1 MRAFA
6 LVAVAFAVAAGG
18 CSAVLNFHECNV
30 DSDCGTGGD
39 GGMLFCSDDHMCV
52 GAIPDYLLCE
62 VSVPKSADNKVPD
75 GALVVGGLF
84 RTSGP
89 NDVNDHTFRDAA
101 DLAAQEFRDA
111 NYNIAHVVCDTA
123 GDPDQA
129 ARAYQVVI
137 DRFGAKIIAGPD
149 RSVEVLGMADLVK
162 SRGVPIV
169 SPSATNPNITG
180 LDDDNRI
187 WRTAASD
194 NLQAK
199 VLATLPLSTSKL
211 DILFES
217 DNTYAIG
224 LKDAFVGAFAAL
236 GGAVDGTFPFDST
249 DQASIDAA
257 VAMASSRQPA
267 YALLIA
273 DFAAPPLIASVAKA
287 SGLSSTQFLMT
298 DSAKKPSL
306 WGQLGG
312 NFAVM
317 SRVRGTGPANP
328 DPIDP
333 SGMAFAVM
341 SNNFKN
347 QFGEDPAETSFV
359 NNSYDAFY
367 VAAYAAL
374 SLSSDKRATSSIVA
388 NLAKLSDHSQQPQIL
403 IGPNGITAG
412 VTGLQKGTIDV
423 VGTSGPLDFDEHGD
437 VVSAPIEKW
446 SVDTTGAMP
455 NFKTDTIVTP

>member
-1 MRAFA
+1 MHARA
-6 LVAVAFAVAAGG
+6 LSLMMLLAAGG
-18 CSAVLNFHECNV
+18 CSAVLSFHECNV
-30 DSDCGTGGD
+30 DDDCKGVNAD
-39 GGMLFCSDDHMCV
+39 GGMLYCSDDHMCV
-52 GAIPDYLLCE
+52 GATPDYLLCK
-62 VSVPKSADNKVPD
+62 VSVPQTTDNKVPD

-89 NDVNDHTFRDAA
+89 NDVNDHAFQEAA

-123 GDPDQA
+123 GDPAQA

-137 DRFGAKIIAGPD
+137 DRFGAKIIVGPD

-162 SRGVPIV
+162 SRGVPII
-169 SPSATNPNITG
+169 SPSATNPKITD
-180 LDDDNRI
+180 LADDDRI

-211 DILFES
+211 DILYES
-217 DNTYAIG
+217 DNTYAVG
-224 LKDAFVGAFAAL
+224 LKDAFVGAFSTIGGSVNATL
-236 GGAVDGTFPFDST
+236 GFDST
-249 DQASIDAA
+249 NQADIDAK
-257 VAMASSRQPA
+257 VATASSDQPS

-273 DFAAPPLIASVAKA
+273 DFAAPPLVASVAKA
-287 SGLSSTQFLMT
+287 PGLAMTQFLMT

-312 NFAVM
+312 NYAVM

-328 DPIDP
+328 DPKDP

-341 SNNFKN
+341 ASNFKSK
-347 QFGEDPAETSFV
+347 FGEDPTETSFV

-374 SLSSDKRATSSIVA
+374 SLSPDQRSTANIVA
-388 NLAKLSDHSQQPQIL
+388 NLGRLSDVNAQKVFV
-403 IGPNGITAG
+403 GPNGTTGG
-412 VTGLQKGTIDV
+412 VTGLQQGSIDV

-437 VVSAPIEKW
+437 VASAPIEKW
-446 SVDTTGAMP
+446 SVDTTGASP
-455 NFKTDTIVTP
+455 TFKTDTIVTP

>member
-1 MRAFA
+1 MMLAS
-6 LVAVAFAVAAGG
+6 GG
-18 CSAVLNFHECNV
+18 CSAVLSFHECNV
-30 DSDCGTGGD
+30 DSDCGTGD
-39 GGMLFCSDDHMCV
+39 GGAMLFCSDDHMCV
-52 GAIPDYLLCE
+52 GAIPDYLLCTL
-62 VSVPKSADNKVPD
+62 SVPDPMTTGGKIPD

-84 RTSGP
+84 RTSGA

-123 GDPDQA
+123 GDPAQA

-137 DRFGAKIIAGPD
+137 DRFGAKIIVGPD

-169 SPSATNPNITG
+169 SPSATNPKITG
-180 LDDDNRI
+180 LDDNDRI

-211 DILFES
+211 DILYES
-217 DNTYAIG
+217 DNTYATG
-224 LKDAFVGAFAAL
+224 LRDAFVGAFATA
-236 GGAVDGTFPFDST
+236 GGTVNGNIGFDST

-257 VAMASSRQPA
+257 VAMSSSHQPS

-273 DFAAPPLIASVAKA
+273 DFAAPPLIGSVAKA
-287 SGLSSTQFLMT
+287 GGLSMTQFLMT

-312 NFAVM
+312 VYTVM

-328 DPIDP
+328 DPSDP

-341 SNNFKN
+341 ANNFKN
-347 QFGEDPAETSFV
+347 KFMEDPAETSFV

-367 VAAYAAL
+367 VAAFAAL
-374 SLSSDKRATSSIVA
+374 SLSPDKRSTDNIVA
-388 NLAKLSDHSQQPQIL
+388 NLKRMSDPTAQKVL
-403 IGPNGITAG
+403 IGPNGTTAG
-412 VTGLQKGTIDV
+412 VTGLQEGSIDI
-423 VGTSGPLDFDEHGD
+423 VGTSGPLDFDDHGD
-437 VVSAPIEKW
+437 VASAPIEKW
-446 SVDTTGAMP
+446 SVDTSGASPM
-455 NFKTDTIVTP
+455 FKTDTIVTPAP